1 MKAEGPCGKIL
12 SIMNPRAQRNW
23 TIFPAKQ
30 QICANSSPEEP
41 KKEFILIQISLN
53 IINAIIRKS
62 II

>member
-12 SIMNPRAQRNW
+12 SIINPRAQRNW

-41 KKEFILIQISLN
+41 KKEFILI
-53 IINAIIRKS
+53 
-62 II
+62 

>member
-1 MKAEGPCGKIL
+1 ML
-12 SIMNPRAQRNW
+12 NPRARSEAGRF
-23 TIFPAKQ
+23 FPAKQ
-30 QICANSSPEEP
+30 QICQNISPEEP